1 MELVKPAMSPIEGA
15 RRIEVLQ
22 GALAGIKRGLHASSS
37 ADDVRD
43 IAGQVRDF
51 ADDCVTAL
59 RQIAE
64 DIEAGKPVIT
74 APFDGVEDP
83 VLIQF
88 VDSSDD

>member
-1 MELVKPAMSPIEGA
+1 MDLTAPILSGNEGV

-22 GALAGIKRGLHASSS
+22 GALAGIKRGLHAGST
-37 ADDVRD
+37 ADDMRD

-59 RQIAE
+59 RQIAD

-74 APFDGVEDP
+74 TPFLGLADGDTR
-83 VLIQF
+83 
-88 VDSSDD
+88 